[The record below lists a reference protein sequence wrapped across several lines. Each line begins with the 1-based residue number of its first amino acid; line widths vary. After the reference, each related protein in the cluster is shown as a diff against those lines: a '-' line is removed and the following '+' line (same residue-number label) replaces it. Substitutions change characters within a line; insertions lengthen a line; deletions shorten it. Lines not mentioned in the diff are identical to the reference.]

1 MGETTAGLVCSGVN
15 KSFGGVPVLSDVDL
29 DVRRGEIHVLL
40 GENGAGKSTLVKI
53 VAGLVDPDSG
63 TVVLDGHDLAGRSV
77 AAAQSVGVALIH
89 QEPRLFP
96 DLTVLENVWIDEPSR
111 GRLHRSVNL
120 RTLGGRTRQLLDQ
133 LGCRVALDA
142 RVNSLSVADQ
152 QLVDIASALRRD
164 LRVLI
169 VDEPTASLTPS
180 EVHVL
185 FGVLRSLRDDGV
197 TIIFIGHRLEEIMSI
212 GDRITVLRDGC
223 VVTTLAVADT
233 DEDELIRL
241 MVGRD
246 IETETRSADRTNAD
260 VVLAVSALSSPGA
273 FAGVSFEVH
282 GGEVLGIGGLVGAGR
297 TELLETIFGV
307 RKRTHG
313 TVVAGGR
320 RIARN
325 ADAIRAG
332 LGLVPEDRGVNG
344 LVVTRPIRENI
355 VAPNMRATA
364 RRGIRRRSRE
374 AALATRLIDRLRI
387 KALGG
392 EQLPNQLS
400 GGNQQKVSVAKWM
413 AKDLSVL
420 LVDEPTRGVDVG
432 AKAEIHGLLRELAA
446 QGTAVVMV
454 SSDMRELLAMSD
466 RILVMREGA
475 LAGEL
480 DGATADEESVL
491 RLAAGVANAPGA
503 AA

>member
-1 MGETTAGLVCSGVN
+1 VGETTAGLACSGVN
-15 KSFGGVPVLSDVDL
+15 KCFGGVPVLVDVDL
-29 DVRRGEIHVLL
+29 AVRPGEIHVLL

-53 VAGLVDPDSG
+53 VAGLVAPDSG
-63 TVVLDGHDLAGRSV
+63 AVVLDGHDLTGRSV

-111 GRLHRSVNL
+111 GRFRRSVNL

-152 QLVDIASALRRD
+152 QLVDIASALRRE

-185 FGVLRSLRDDGV
+185 FGVLRALRDDGV

-212 GDRITVLRDGC
+212 GDRITVLRDGR

-246 IETETRSADRTNAD
+246 IESDTFPTDHTNGD
-260 VVLAVSALSSPGA
+260 VVLSVSALSSPGA
-273 FAGVSFEVH
+273 FSGVSFEVH
-282 GGEVLGIGGLVGAGR
+282 RGEVLGIGGLVGAGR

-307 RKRTHG
+307 RRRTHG
-313 TVVAGGR
+313 TVVAAGR
-320 RIARN
+320 RITRN

-355 VAPNMRATA
+355 VAPNMRATS
-364 RRGIRRRSRE
+364 RHGIRRRNRE
-374 AALATRLIDRLRI
+374 TDLAARLIDRLRI

-392 EQLPNQLS
+392 DQLPNQLS

-413 AKDLSVL
+413 AHDLSVL

-432 AKAEIHGLLRELAA
+432 AKAEIHNLLRELAA
-446 QGTAVVMV
+446 HGTAVVMV
-454 SSDMRELLAMSD
+454 SSDMRELLSMSD

-475 LAGEL
+475 LTGEL
-480 DGATADEESVL
+480 HGATADEESVL
-491 RLAAGVANAPGA
+491 RLAAGAPGA